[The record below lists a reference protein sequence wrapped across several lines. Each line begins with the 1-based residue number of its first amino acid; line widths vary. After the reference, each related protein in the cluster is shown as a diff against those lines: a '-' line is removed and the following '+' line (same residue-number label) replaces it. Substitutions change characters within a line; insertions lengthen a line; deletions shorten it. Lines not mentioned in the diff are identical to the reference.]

1 MYHYCKT
8 QIVLQQYGNF
18 GFNESLNNEYQYISP
33 DSESFIGDKD
43 QVRDLII
50 LISSNS
56 DITHHINTII
66 YKVRQYITLL

>member
-18 GFNESLNNEYQYISP
+18 GFNESLNNEYQYIYP

-43 QVRDLII
+43 QVRDLIMSRLTV
-50 LISSNS
+50 LIS
-56 DITHHINTII
+56 
-66 YKVRQYITLL
+66 K

>member
-43 QVRDLII
+43 QVRD
-50 LISSNS
+50 
-56 DITHHINTII
+56 ITHHINTII
-66 YKVRQYITLL
+66 YKVRQYITSL